1 MVPRGGGVGVGV
13 WAKEK
18 EEAAVLEAMEENI

>member
-1 MVPRGGGVGVGV
+1 MVPRGWGLGVGV